1 LSAFLA
7 DAVVDRAKELSA
19 DQSAESWFDERIL
32 KFEAA
37 FH

>member
-7 DAVVDRAKELSA
+7 DAVVDCAKELSV
-19 DQSAESWFDERIL
+19 DQPAESWFKERIV